1 MAILWKFFEGFFG
14 KFQSCKFQR
23 TSTIS
28 GGFVCAAGVQ
38 YVAENALFTFTPVF
52 LSIKLWWLERLISG
66 ALPSRNFGDGAQVQ
80 KEMARCH
87 VR

>member
-1 MAILWKFFEGFFG
+1 
-14 KFQSCKFQR
+14 
-23 TSTIS
+23 
-28 GGFVCAAGVQ
+28 
-38 YVAENALFTFTPVF
+38 VAENALFTFTPVF